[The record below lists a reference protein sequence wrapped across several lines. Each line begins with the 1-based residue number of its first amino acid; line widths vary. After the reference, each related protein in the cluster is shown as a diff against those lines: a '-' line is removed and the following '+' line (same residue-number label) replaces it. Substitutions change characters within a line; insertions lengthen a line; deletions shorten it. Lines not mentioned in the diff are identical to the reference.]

1 MKSKS
6 KIEKQ
11 IRRKNN
17 PLLVETVRLAKKNDA
32 WLEVAGILSGSKK
45 NRVNLNLRDIEEG
58 SKENDC
64 IVVSGKVL
72 SEGNVSKKIKVVA
85 LSFSER
91 AKEKLLKQK
100 CEVLSIIEEIKKNP
114 SAKGIKIL
122 RK

>member
-11 IRRKNN
+11 IQRKNN

-58 SKENDC
+58 SKENDV
-64 IVVSGKVL
+64 IIVSGKVL

-85 LSFSER
+85 LGFSER
-91 AKEKLLKQK
+91 AKEKLLKQG
-100 CEVLSIIEEIKKNP
+100 CEVLSIIKEIKKNP
-114 SAKGIKIL
+114 SAKGVKVL